1 VVVFLKARVVDK
13 IAGRDDEVGRR
24 REAVEL
30 AYTCSK
36 RRGRIDAAVGENATR
51 LDMQIGNL
59 CDQDRPSGHAPSPR
73 NRRMVAVSI
82 AIEHIELSH
91 HADIAGFNRP
101 HITSAQLKSAR
112 PPASGRPRRSGR
124 PSGRMN
130 ASQKNGLVV
139 TGSTRALNVAAR
151 HHFLCPMP
159 SVQPRPIRS
168 ILLQCADSSRGGPE
182 MRHFRLTPRIPLHF
196 LCSGPP
202 CLNNPRRHL
211 PCKNSS
217 LESGLQY
224 V

>member
-1 VVVFLKARVVDK
+1 MPTFRAS
-13 IAGRDDEVGRR
+13 IAPHHVS
-24 REAVEL
+24 AVEKHPT
-30 AYTCSK
+30 ASF
-36 RRGRIDAAVGENATR
+36 
-51 LDMQIGNL
+51 
-59 CDQDRPSGHAPSPR
+59 RPA
-73 NRRMVAVSI
+73 
-82 AIEHIELSH
+82 E
-91 HADIAGFNRP
+91 
-101 HITSAQLKSAR
+101 AQ
-112 PPASGRPRRSGR
+112 RSSLR
-124 PSGRMN
+124 RMN

-151 HHFLCPMP
+151 QRFLCPMP